1 MISRNAKC
9 PKCNYTGNVKLLKP
23 IINIFKYYYKCRKC
37 GTCYA
42 QEEKM
47 IKIIKNKIRQYCNTC
62 GQRLLWITEKDKIV
76 GHCECGKITHD
87 TVPNLD

>member
-1 MISRNAKC
+1 
-9 PKCNYTGNVKLLKP
+9 
-23 IINIFKYYYKCRKC
+23 
-37 GTCYA
+37 
-42 QEEKM
+42 M